1 MSLRVVDAAAD
12 AAAEAG
18 LSLLDRRAV
27 TESQMRDYLAAKGF
41 GETAIDD
48 VVAAFA
54 ARGWLNDRD
63 YTVEFLRQ
71 RCRRPGMSRAKL
83 VADLE
88 KRGLDTQSITA
99 GIAALDAEDPEWETE
114 NARTLLESKLA
125 VARRGLDLSNF
136 EDFRKLKAKLWR
148 YVATRGFSTALATTV
163 VNAVLDDLKADGL
176 S

>member
-125 VARRGLDLSNF
+125 AARRGLDLSNC

-148 YVATRGFSTALATTV
+148 YLATRGFSTALATTV

>member
-114 NARTLLESKLA
+114 NARTMLESKLA
-125 VARRGLDLSNF
+125 AARRGLDLSNF

>member
-88 KRGLDTQSITA
+88 KSGLDTQSITA

-125 VARRGLDLSNF
+125 AARRGLDLSNF

>member
-1 MSLRVVDAAAD
+1 MSLRVVDAAAN
-12 AAAEAG
+12 AVAEAG

>member
-99 GIAALDAEDPEWETE
+99 GIAALDAEDPEWQTE

-125 VARRGLDLSNF
+125 AARRGLDLSNF

-148 YVATRGFSTALATTV
+148 YLATRGFSTALATTV

>member
-125 VARRGLDLSNF
+125 AARRGLDLSNF

-148 YVATRGFSTALATTV
+148 YLATRGFSTALATTV

>member
-114 NARTLLESKLA
+114 NARTLLENKLA
-125 VARRGLDLSNF
+125 AARRGLDLSNF

>member
-41 GETAIDD
+41 GEAAIDD

-99 GIAALDAEDPEWETE
+99 GIAALDAQDPEWETE

-125 VARRGLDLSNF
+125 AARRGLDLSNF

>member
-1 MSLRVVDAAAD
+1 MSLRVVDVAAD

-41 GETAIDD
+41 GEAAIDD

-125 VARRGLDLSNF
+125 AARRGLDLSNF

>member
-1 MSLRVVDAAAD
+1 MSLRVVDVAAD

-41 GETAIDD
+41 GEAAIDD

-125 VARRGLDLSNF
+125 AARRGLDLSNF

-163 VNAVLDDLKADGL
+163 VNAVLDDLKAEGL

>member
-125 VARRGLDLSNF
+125 AARRGLDLSNF
-136 EDFRKLKAKLWR
+136 EDFRKLKANLWR

>member
-12 AAAEAG
+12 AVAEAG

-71 RCRRPGMSRAKL
+71 RCQRPGMSRAKL
-83 VADLE
+83 AADLE

-99 GIAALDAEDPEWETE
+99 GIEALDAEDPEWETE

-163 VNAVLDDLKADGL
+163 VNAVLDDLKVDGL

>member
-1 MSLRVVDAAAD
+1 MSLRVVDAAAN
-12 AAAEAG
+12 AVAEAG

-71 RCRRPGMSRAKL
+71 RCQRPGMSRAKL
-83 VADLE
+83 AADLE

-163 VNAVLDDLKADGL
+163 VNAVLDDLKVDGL

>member
-1 MSLRVVDAAAD
+1 MSLRVVDATAD

-27 TESQMRDYLAAKGF
+27 TESQMRDYLAEKGF
-41 GETAIDD
+41 GDAAIDD

-63 YTVEFLRQ
+63 YTGEFLRQ
-71 RCRRPGMSRAKL
+71 RCQRPGMSRAKL
-83 VADLE
+83 AADME
-88 KRGLDTQSITA
+88 KRGLDTQSISA
-99 GIAALDAEDPEWETE
+99 GLAALDAENPDWETE

-125 VARRGLDLSNF
+125 AARRGLDLSNF
-136 EDFRKLKAKLWR
+136 DDCRKLKAKLWR
-148 YVATRGFSTALATTV
+148 YVATRGFSSALATTV
-163 VNAVLDDLKADGL
+163 VNTVMDELKLGDQ

>member
-125 VARRGLDLSNF
+125 AARRGLDLSNF

>member
-1 MSLRVVDAAAD
+1 MSLRVVDAAAN
-12 AAAEAG
+12 AVAEAG

-54 ARGWLNDRD
+54 ARGWPNDRD

-71 RCRRPGMSRAKL
+71 RCQRPGMSRAKL
-83 VADLE
+83 AADLE

-163 VNAVLDDLKADGL
+163 VNAVLDDLKVDGL

>member
-1 MSLRVVDAAAD
+1 MSLRVVVAAAD

-114 NARTLLESKLA
+114 NARTLLENKLA
-125 VARRGLDLSNF
+125 AARRGLDLSNF

>member
-1 MSLRVVDAAAD
+1 MDAAAD

-125 VARRGLDLSNF
+125 AARRGLDLSNF